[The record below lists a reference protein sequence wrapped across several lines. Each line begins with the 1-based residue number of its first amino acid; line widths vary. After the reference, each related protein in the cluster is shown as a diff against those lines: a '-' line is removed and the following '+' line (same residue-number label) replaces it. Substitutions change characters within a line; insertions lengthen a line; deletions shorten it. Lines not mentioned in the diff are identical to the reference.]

1 MLNKPTFWRIVSLLR
16 VRLMVG
22 HIPLEDGIGVR
33 VPDPQP
39 ILFSKNHAIPLTMK
53 KETVKKI
60 VKDKYKEIA
69 TKGTSCCCSCNK
81 AKNISKSI
89 GYSDEE
95 LKIVGEA
102 NLGLGCGNPLAFGKI
117 KEGDV
122 VLDLGSGAGID
133 SILAAQRVG
142 SKGKVIGV
150 DMTEE
155 MIDKAREN
163 AKKYNITNVEFL
175 LGEIENLPLKDNSVD
190 TVITNCVINLTP
202 DKAKT
207 FNEVHRVLK
216 PGGKIYLSDIVLLEE
231 LSKEQRNNKDLLSGC
246 VAGALLKEDYLNKIE
261 SAGFKVRILYENKKI
276 SKEQYNGIALESL
289 MVELIK

>member
-1 MLNKPTFWRIVSLLR
+1 
-16 VRLMVG
+16 
-22 HIPLEDGIGVR
+22 
-33 VPDPQP
+33 
-39 ILFSKNHAIPLTMK
+39 MK
-53 KETVKKI
+53 KAKEIKQI

-69 TKGTSCCCSCNK
+69 VSGSPCGCGCNS
-81 AKNISKSI
+81 AKSISKSI
-89 GYSDEE
+89 GYSEEE

-117 KEGDV
+117 KEGDI

-133 SILAAQRVG
+133 AILAAKKVG
-142 SKGKVIGV
+142 SKGKVVGV

-155 MIDKAREN
+155 MVKRARSN
-163 AKKYNITNVEFL
+163 AKKQNITNVEFL

-190 TVITNCVINLTP
+190 TIITNCVINLTP

-207 FNEVHRVLK
+207 FSEAYRVLK

-231 LSKEQRNNKDLLSGC
+231 LSEEQRNDKDLLSGC
-246 VAGALLKEDYLNKIE
+246 VAGALLKEDYLNKIKN
-261 SAGFKVRILYENKKI
+261 AGFKVRILYENKRI

-289 MVELIK
+289 MVELTKL

>member
-1 MLNKPTFWRIVSLLR
+1 
-16 VRLMVG
+16 
-22 HIPLEDGIGVR
+22 
-33 VPDPQP
+33 
-39 ILFSKNHAIPLTMK
+39 MK
-53 KETVKKI
+53 KDIIKKI

-69 TKGTSCCCSCNK
+69 VSGSGCGCGCSS

-117 KEGDV
+117 KEGDT

-133 SILAAQRVG
+133 AILAAEKVG
-142 SKGKVIGV
+142 DKGKVIGV
-150 DMTEE
+150 DMTKE
-155 MIDKAREN
+155 MIEKAREN
-163 AKKYNITNVEFL
+163 AEKQNINNIEFL
-175 LGEIENLPLKDNSVD
+175 LGEIENLPLEDNSVD
-190 TVITNCVINLTP
+190 TIITNCVINLTP

-207 FNEVHRVLK
+207 FSEAYRVLK

-231 LSKEQRNNKDLLSGC
+231 LSEEQRNNKELLSGC
-246 VAGALLKEDYLNKIE
+246 VAGALLRDDYLDKIK
-261 SAGFKVRILYENKKI
+261 SAGFKVNILYENTGI
-276 SKEQYNGIALESL
+276 SKQQYSGIPLESI